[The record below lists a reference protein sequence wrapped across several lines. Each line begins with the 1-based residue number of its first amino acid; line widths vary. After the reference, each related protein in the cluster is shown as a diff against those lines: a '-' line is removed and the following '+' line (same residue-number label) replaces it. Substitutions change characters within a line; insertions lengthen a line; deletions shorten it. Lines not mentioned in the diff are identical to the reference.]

1 MRILLRSLLW
11 TGLVLAIALAGVPG
25 ASAQSPLARFSPA
38 KGGEA
43 APAGSAATAETR
55 GEEPSEPE
63 PFPLAQLARAVVETT
78 ALLEEVEGRLAS
90 DGWIRKILQEMP
102 GTSASIDAL
111 EEMLKSSDPLSLS
124 ARALTD
130 RRQSW
135 KRIDGRLADWEKTLE
150 RQATSLQEDRAGVRR
165 TEKRWRA
172 TLEVLRGESAPQRVL
187 DGAEVLAARLGSS
200 EGPLRDRL
208 SEMLLLQDAIA
219 FERIRLAR
227 GIGILDDA
235 TVRAQERIFAQR
247 SRPIWRI
254 FETTAAPG
262 LRANIAQTLADKRA
276 ELGEF
281 HETSRSAIGALG
293 VLLAVLAA
301 LAAWI
306 RGISR
311 RLPGGAVGSRIVRER
326 PWASAILLSL
336 VLWLFFHLEAPRPAL
351 ELVTL
356 AMLIPIYRLL
366 TMRLPR
372 VLHGS
377 LAVLSGLIVV
387 DRFRGLVSDDSWA
400 GRIGVL
406 VVSVVAAL
414 ALLRM
419 LRRRGPWRG
428 METDPWIRASVRVGW
443 SAATA
448 LGIGV
453 VANGIGQSVLAE
465 TLARGTLVAL
475 VFGTM
480 LFAATLVIEGWLE
493 VAEASGAATGKER
506 VGAEAR
512 RLTSILSSL
521 IRATA
526 VFLWVLALLNVFGL
540 ARPIVAELRSVLAA
554 RWTVGEVSI
563 SLGNVLGFAAALGA
577 GLVLSRVLK
586 LLLDYAVFPRF
597 DMPRGV
603 PAAIST
609 TLQYFV
615 ATLGFLVAVFASG
628 IEMSRFTIL
637 AGAVGVGIGFGLQN
651 IVNNFVSGLIL
662 LYERP
667 IQNGDTIE
675 MGTLMGNVHRIG
687 VRSSTVRT
695 FDGAEVIVPN
705 ATLIS
710 NDVTNWTLS
719 DRLRRVEV
727 PVGVSYGSDPRK
739 VIAIL
744 EEVARSN
751 PAVLEKP
758 SPAVLFQSFG
768 DSSLDF
774 ALRVWTS
781 DFDDWIRLRSDL
793 HVAVFEALAREKIEI
808 PFPQRDVHMR

>member
-1 MRILLRSLLW
+1 MRVLHRSAVGATFLLA
-11 TGLVLAIALAGVPG
+11 VALAGMPR
-25 ASAQSPLARFSPA
+25 ASAQSPLTLLARGN
-38 KGGEA
+38 GGEA
-43 APAGSAATAETR
+43 APAETAAK
-55 GEEPSEPE
+55 GEAAPTPPSGPE
-63 PFPLAQLARAVVETT
+63 PFPLAQLARAVTETT
-78 ALLEEVEGRLAS
+78 TLIREVEGRLAS
-90 DGWIRKILQEMP
+90 DAWIRTIRSELP
-102 GTSASIDAL
+102 PSSTAIDGL
-111 EEMLKSSDPLSLS
+111 EAMLRSSDPLSLS

-130 RRQSW
+130 RRLSW
-135 KRIDGRLADWEKTLE
+135 KRIDTRLGEWEKSLE
-150 RQATSLQEDRAGVRR
+150 RQATSLQEDRQGVRR
-165 TEKRWRA
+165 MEERWRA
-172 TLEVLRGESAPQRVL
+172 TIEVLRAESAPQKVL
-187 DGAEVLAARLGSS
+187 DGAGTLLARLAAS
-200 EGPLRDRL
+200 EAPLRERL
-208 SEMLLLQDAIA
+208 REMLLLQEAIA
-219 FERIRLAR
+219 FERIRLAE
-227 GIGILDDA
+227 GIRILDDA

-254 FETTAAPG
+254 FETAGAPG
-262 LRANIAQTLADKRA
+262 LYANVVQTLRDKRDDVR
-276 ELGEF
+276 EF
-281 HETSRSAIGALG
+281 QETGHGAIGG
-293 VLLAVLAA
+293 LAVLCAA
-301 LAAWI
+301 LVAVAAWVRRI
-306 RGISR
+306 AR
-311 RLPGGAVGSRIVRER
+311 RLPQGTVESRIVRER

-336 VLWLFFHLEAPRPAL
+336 VLWLFFHIDAPRPVL
-351 ELVTL
+351 EIVTL
-356 AMLIPIYRLL
+356 SMLLPIYRLL
-366 TMRLPR
+366 TLRLPP
-372 VLHGS
+372 VLHRS
-377 LAVLSGLIVV
+377 LAILFGLAVV
-387 DRFRGLVSDDSWA
+387 ERLRGLVSDDSWA
-400 GRIGVL
+400 GRVGVL
-406 VVSVVAAL
+406 VISVVAAL

-419 LRRRGPWRG
+419 LRRRGPWRE
-428 METDPWIRASVRVGW
+428 MEANPWIRASVRVGW
-443 SAATA
+443 GAAIA
-448 LGIGV
+448 LGVGV
-453 VANGIGQSVLAE
+453 AANVVGQSVLAD
-465 TLARGTLVAL
+465 TIARGTLVAL

-480 LFAATLVIEGWLE
+480 LFGATLVVEGWLE
-493 VAEASGAATGKER
+493 VAEASGVATGKDR

-512 RLTSILSSL
+512 RLTAILSSL
-521 IRATA
+521 TRATA
-526 VFLWVLALLNVFGL
+526 VFLWFLAVLNVFGL
-540 ARPIVAELRSVLAA
+540 ARPLVGALRGVLAA
-554 RWTVGEVSI
+554 PWTIGEVSI

-586 LLLDYAVFPRF
+586 LLLDHAVFPRF
-597 DMPRGV
+597 EMPRGV

-667 IQNGDTIE
+667 IQKGDTIE
-675 MGTLMGNVHRIG
+675 MGTLRGNVHRIG

-710 NDVTNWTLS
+710 SDVTNWTLS

-758 SPAVLFQSFG
+758 APAVLFQGFG
-768 DSSLDF
+768 ESSLDF

-793 HVAVFEALAREKIEI
+793 HLAVFEALSREKIEI
-808 PFPQRDVHMR
+808 PFPQRDVHMK